1 MGLFVFSPAAV
12 ITGSTLHLARKA
24 VCMPLLIAPGT
35 LKKLHPKLRMIADGD
50 TSVNV
55 VRAERCAALTVTNPS
70 VAKQIS
76 PLRGV
81 AANPVALSDLAK
93 KPKTPP
99 LKGITAAVTTNVF
112 VYLRDT
118 DATAPPCQNKPHS
131 RRGSILQVQ
140 TRLDQVP
147 ELARHKD
154 VAYVEMAEPLKP
166 PTPALADLRPAAPS
180 VALRRFGSAAK
191 HKYGEDV
198 LIGII
203 DVQGFDFAHP
213 DFLDAQGRTR
223 FCRIW
228 DQGGDGRPSPEAEGQ
243 FSYGAEFK
251 AEALNAAIGAS
262 DDLGLPA
269 TDIEQ
274 QSQTVEGSHGTHVA
288 SIAAGNRGV
297 CRKAQIAGVLISLPR
312 EDEDRRL
319 SFYDSSRLA
328 DAVDYLLQLADE
340 LGKPISINVSL
351 GTNGHSHDGTAA
363 VTRWIDA
370 ALSTSGR
377 AVTVAAGNAGQERGE
392 TEDDLGWIMGRIH
405 SSGSIPAAGLEK
417 DLEWVV
423 VGNGVM
429 DVSENELEVW
439 FSAQDRV
446 AVSIKPPGRPWIG
459 PVEPRE
465 FIQNRMLDDGTMLS
479 IYNEVYHPANG
490 LNYIGLYLSPF
501 FSETAVIGVPAG
513 TWLVRLH
520 GREIRNGRFHAWI
533 ERDDPQRLGRVGE
546 REAWAFPSFFTQTSL
561 VDDTTVS
568 SLGCANRVITVAN
581 FDDVRSRMNISSSQ
595 GPTRDGRQKPDV
607 AAPGT
612 GIVAAKGFAD
622 SADEWLS
629 LTGTSMASPFV
640 AGVVGLMLAM
650 DPRLTAAQIEAV
662 LRRTA
667 KPLPGASFE
676 WATDAGFGVIDP
688 EACLAEVELLD
699 ERKDLD

>member
-1 MGLFVFSPAAV
+1 
-12 ITGSTLHLARKA
+12 
-24 VCMPLLIAPGT
+24 MPLRIPT
-35 LKKLHPKLRMIADGD
+35 DSLKKLHPKLRMIADGD
-50 TSVNV
+50 ATVNI
-55 VRAERCAALTVTNPS
+55 VRAERCAALTVSKPS
-70 VAKQIS
+70 AVKNFR
-76 PLRGV
+76 PLRG
-81 AANPVALSDLAK
+81 AAASPVALANLPT

-99 LKGITAAVTTNVF
+99 LKAITGEVTTNVF
-112 VYLRDT
+112 VYLRDA
-118 DATAPPCQNKPHS
+118 DAAAPPCNNKPHS
-131 RRGSILQVQ
+131 RRGSIMQVQ
-140 TRLDQVP
+140 TPLDQVP
-147 ELARHKD
+147 ALAEED
-154 VAYVEMAEPLKP
+154 EVAYVEMAEALKA
-166 PTPALADLRPAAPS
+166 PTPTLSELRPAPPS
-180 VALRRFGSAAK
+180 VALRRFGSASK
-191 HKYGEDV
+191 HGYGEDV

-213 DFLDAQGRTR
+213 DFLDSQGKTR
-223 FCRIW
+223 FAAIW
-228 DQGGDGRPSPEAEGQ
+228 DQGGGARPSPDAEGQ
-243 FSYGAEFK
+243 FSYGAEFS
-251 AEALNAAIGAS
+251 APALNAAIAAS
-262 DDLGLPA
+262 SGLGLPA
-269 TDIEQ
+269 TDIEK
-274 QSQTVEGSHGTHVA
+274 QSQTVEGSHATHVA

-297 CRKAQIAGVLISLPR
+297 CRKAAIAGVLISLPK

-328 DAVDYLLQLADE
+328 DAVDYLLRLADQMN
-340 LGKPISINVSL
+340 KPISINVSL
-351 GTNGHSHDGTAA
+351 GTNGHSHDGSAA

-405 SSGSIPAAGLEK
+405 SSGTVTAAGLER

-429 DVSENELEVW
+429 DVSENELEIW
-439 FSAQDRV
+439 FSAQDQI
-446 AVSIKPPGRPWIG
+446 AISIKPPGKPWIG
-459 PVEPRE
+459 PVEPRQ
-465 FIQNRMLDDGTMLS
+465 FIQNRMLEDGTMLS
-479 IYNEVYHPANG
+479 VYNEVYHPANG
-490 LNYIGLYLSPF
+490 LNYISLYLSPF
-501 FSETAVIGVPAG
+501 FSQTAVVGIPAG

-520 GREIRNGRFHAWI
+520 GREIRDGRYHAWI

-581 FDDVRSRMNISSSQ
+581 YDDVRSRINITSSQ

-612 GIVAAKGFAD
+612 NVVAAKGFAD
-622 SADEWLS
+622 GADEWLS
-629 LTGTSMASPFV
+629 LSGTSMASPFV

-650 DPRLTAAQIEAV
+650 EPRLTAAQIEAI

-688 EACLAEVELLD
+688 EACLAEVERIN
-699 ERKDLD
+699 ERKDLE